1 MNWKE
6 EATDRLRQY
15 DSLRQAC
22 SNIPQQLEQL
32 HNRIYRSKSANLQP
46 GGSKGGYSRG
56 DGALLNDLVL
66 QQELRGNLER
76 SRSWVRMTEEAL
88 KILTGEERLILR
100 RLYIYPESGSLER
113 LCQEL
118 GVEKS
123 SVYRRRDRA
132 LEKFTLA
139 LYGAPETRQMS

>member
-32 HNRIYRSKSANLQP
+32 RSRIYRSKSANLQP

-88 KILTGEERLILR
+88 KRLTEEERLILR
-100 RLYIYPESGSLER
+100 RLYIHPESGSLER

>member
-22 SNIPQQLEQL
+22 SNIPQQLQQL
-32 HNRIYRSKSANLQP
+32 RSRIYRSKSPSLQP
-46 GGSKGGYSRG
+46 GGTMGGYSRG

-88 KILTGEERLILR
+88 KRLTGEERLILR

-139 LYGAPETRQMS
+139 LYGAPESWQMS

>member
-1 MNWKE
+1 MNWKT
-6 EATDRLRQY
+6 EAAGRLRQY
-15 DSLRQAC
+15 DSLKQAC
-22 SNIPQQLEQL
+22 CNIPRELVRL
-32 HNRIYRSKSANLQP
+32 HNRIYRVKGAGLEAV
-46 GGSKGGYSRG
+46 GSKQGYDRG

-66 QQELRGNLER
+66 RQELRQNLER
-76 SRSWVRMTEEAL
+76 SRSWVRMTDQAL
-88 KILTGEERLILR
+88 QKLTEEERLILR
-100 RLYIYPESGSLER
+100 RLYIFPETGGLDR

-139 LYGAPETRQMS
+139 LYGAPEER